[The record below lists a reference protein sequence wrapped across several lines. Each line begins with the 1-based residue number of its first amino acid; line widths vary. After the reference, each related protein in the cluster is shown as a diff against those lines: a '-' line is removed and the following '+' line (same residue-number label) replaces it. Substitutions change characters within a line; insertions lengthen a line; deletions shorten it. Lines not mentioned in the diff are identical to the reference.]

1 MIEISQT
8 PLRLDIREF
17 DDPQS
22 ESGRAW
28 VIDVLDL
35 SGNVIIEG
43 AGVASG
49 VTFAIAEAGQQIA
62 YYLAEQWEMKGE
74 RL

>member
-1 MIEISQT
+1 MIEMSQT
-8 PLRLDIREF
+8 PLRIDIREF

-28 VIDVLDL
+28 VIDILDL

-43 AGVASG
+43 AGVSSG
-49 VTFAIAEAGQQIA
+49 ITFAIAEAGQQIA
-62 YYLAEQWEMKGE
+62 HYLAEQWEMKGE